1 MGREWLPAGLNGFG
15 RRLSCY
21 VPTAL
26 KSTEGDLDVEGAG
39 AVASVCPGVEFEIV
53 GHGIFGIEA
62 DYDWFVE
69 GEFAC
74 GEVASVGFGGKIFVP
89 IAGDAMA
96 AGIVKIVGKGGAEIV
111 SFRDRSSL
119 SSFDVE
125 PGDDAVSGGPGEGS
139 PVKPKAASDYAD
151 DG

>member
-1 MGREWLPAGLNGFG
+1 MATGGIEWV
-15 RRLSCY
+15 RT
-21 VPTAL
+21 TAKL
-26 KSTEGDLDVEGAG
+26 LCVDGSEVHRVGQDLDVEGGG